1 MKRKT
6 LGIIFAV
13 FLLIAAVV
21 FYQIVWAFP
30 PTPPANFSAP
40 GPIGSTTPSTGS
52 FTTLKDTTGAGLG
65 KVLVSDAEG
74 NLTYITAGTTGQ
86 VLIGANGAN
95 PAFGELTVGSVSG
108 AAATADL
115 AEDLSTA
122 SHSIYKDSAGNI
134 TDIVTAIDAHAS
146 NTTIALIP
154 GICATIHNSA
164 QGDANA
170 VSTLPAI
177 ANGLCFTG
185 LVVTTEDDKTFR
197 LTAGTANTICLGETC
212 GKDDI
217 GFATTKVTKGGMFK
231 CLGIGAD
238 WFCHTIT
245 GTVDAGDL

>member
-1 MKRKT
+1 MKRIFLAVFISLVFASSLGAWSNGWNSGPIVTDSLTATGGTISGTNITVGAGKT
-6 LGIIFAV
+6 L
-13 FLLIAAVV
+13 
-21 FYQIVWAFP
+21 
-30 PTPPANFSAP
+30 
-40 GPIGSTTPSTGS
+40 
-52 FTTLKDTTGAGLG
+52 D
-65 KVLVSDAEG
+65 VSDG
-74 NLTYITAGTTGQ
+74 TLTLADLQITVAK
-86 VLIGANGAN
+86 
-95 PAFGELTVGSVSG
+95 VSG

-134 TDIVTAIDAHAS
+134 TNIVTAIDAHAS
-146 NTTIALIP
+146 NTPITLIP
-154 GICATIHNSA
+154 GVCATIHNSA

-170 VSTLPAI
+170 VSTLPAV

-197 LTAGTANTICLGETC
+197 LNAAAANTICLGATC

-217 GFATTKVTKGGMFK
+217 GFATGQNTKGGMFK
-231 CLGIGAD
+231 CIGIVAD